1 MSTAENIAGRHVVIS
16 GGGSGVGAELAAQFA
31 QAGACVTILGRR
43 LDALE
48 EVAAQTGAHV
58 EVCDVTDRASL
69 DAAIASAVEALGP
82 VQIAIANAGAAPSK
96 PFERMTTGDFE
107 AALDVNLT
115 GVFNLWQA
123 CLPGM
128 KDTGW
133 GRLIAIASTA
143 GLKGYPYVSGYCAAK
158 HGVVGLTRALA
169 VELART
175 GVTVNAICPG
185 FIETPLLE
193 RSIRNIVEKTGMS
206 EEKAAKSLRAGNPQ
220 GRFIQPGEVASAA
233 LWLASE
239 GAGSVNG
246 SALPVTGGEI

>member
-1 MSTAENIAGRHVVIS
+1 MSVAGKHAVIS
-16 GGGSGVGAELAAQFA
+16 GGGSGVGAELAARFA
-31 QAGACVTILGRR
+31 AGGAKVTILGRR
-43 LDALE
+43 MEPLQ
-48 EVAAQTGAHV
+48 EVADRTGAFAAG
-58 EVCDVTDRASL
+58 CDVTDRAEL
-69 DAAIASAVEALGP
+69 DAALAKAAEANGP
-82 VQIAIANAGAAPSK
+82 VGIALANAGAAPSK

-107 AALDVNLT
+107 AALSVNLT

-128 KDTGW
+128 KGQGW

-169 VELART
+169 VELAKT

-185 FIETPLLE
+185 FIETPLLQ
-193 RSIRNIVEKTGMS
+193 RSLDNIVAKTGMT
-206 EEKAAKSLRAGNPQ
+206 EEQAAKSLRRGNPQ
-220 GRFIQPGEVASAA
+220 DRFIQPGEVADAA
-233 LWLASE
+233 LWLASA

-246 SALPVTGGEI
+246 SALPISGGEI